1 MEEVHVHLI
10 DWRKSGVISI
20 VLACQGKA
28 ICVTGLTGTRQVS
41 SMQVRQRCATLMS
54 REMGKLCDAVIL
66 VRIDGDCGVV
76 RWDLPC

>member
-10 DWRKSGVISI
+10 DWRKSGVVSI

-41 SMQVRQRCATLMS
+41 SMQVRQRCGTLTS
-54 REMGKLCDAVIL
+54 RETERLCDAKIL
-66 VRIDGDCGVV
+66 VTIDGDCGVV
-76 RWDLPC
+76 R